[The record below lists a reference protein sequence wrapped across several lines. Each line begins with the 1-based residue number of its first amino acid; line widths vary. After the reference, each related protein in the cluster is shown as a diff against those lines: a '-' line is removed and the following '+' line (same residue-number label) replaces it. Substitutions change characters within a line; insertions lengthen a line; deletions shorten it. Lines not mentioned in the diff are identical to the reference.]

1 MQKNGSR
8 KGVSENKQDEKV
20 AHKWERRGLDPAS
33 QIQESLEHHEERPYP
48 HLPAHPFDT
57 VTPFETQASVYTISL
72 S

>member
-33 QIQESLEHHEERPYP
+33 QIQESLEHHEEREKA
-48 HLPAHPFDT
+48 LS
-57 VTPFETQASVYTISL
+57 TPPSTSI
-72 S
+72 